1 MNKNV
6 EFMVGF
12 TNDRIT
18 NILPNMEVAEVNL
31 VIAEII

>member
-1 MNKNV
+1 
-6 EFMVGF
+6 MVGF